1 VKEGLLVVIG
11 GGLAG
16 CEAAWQAAKRG
27 ISVLLYEMKPGRF
40 SPAHR
45 SDKLAELVCSNS
57 LRSDSIEN
65 AVGLLKEEMRRL
77 DSLILEAAQETRVP
91 AGGALAVD
99 REQFSAFITERIENL
114 PHVEVRREEIKKIPE
129 SELTIVATGPLTSED
144 LAHELVRL
152 AGAEDLYFYDAI
164 APIVE
169 AESIDMTTA
178 FKASRYNKGEGDYIN
193 CPMTKE
199 QYETF
204 VDEILRAEKVPLRT
218 FEKEVY
224 FEGCMPI
231 EIMAERGRQS
241 LAFGPMKPVGLVD
254 SKTGKQPYAVVQ
266 LRQDDAC
273 GSLYNM
279 VGFQT
284 KMTWKEQPGI
294 FRKIPG
300 LENAQ
305 FHRLGSVHRNTYLN
319 APSILEK
326 TLQIKG
332 LPHIFLAGQLCGV
345 EGYVESSAMGLL
357 AGINGARKVLG
368 EHQMTPPPTT
378 VLGALVLYITEAN
391 PVGFQPMNANFGLF
405 PPPSKRLKKG
415 IRRKAL
421 AKRALTDLTQWIDQN
436 QIMDDRIY
444 GCLEKGGSDG

>member
-1 VKEGLLVVIG
+1 MKEGLLVVIG

-266 LRQDDAC
+266 LRQEDAC

-305 FHRLGSVHRNTYLN
+305 FHRLGSIHRNTYLN
-319 APSILEK
+319 SPSILEK

-332 LPHIFLAGQLCGV
+332 FPHIFLAGQLCGV

>member
-1 VKEGLLVVIG
+1 MKEGLLVVIG

-266 LRQDDAC
+266 LRQEDAC

-305 FHRLGSVHRNTYLN
+305 FHRLGSIHRNTYLN
-319 APSILEK
+319 SPSILEK